1 VSAYDHIMVLLSFVY
16 ALAIAHLLS
25 RVGALL
31 LARKRVRFSGL
42 QALAMF
48 NAGSQPFLNWLVS
61 RNTHGVAVWSLADI
75 TLSFL
80 FAVTNFLVCAA
91 AAPEMP
97 AEGPV
102 DLEAFYWENRRLF
115 WGLLLL
121 MFVAA
126 LAANLALLKMSE
138 PNLFVQATLLTLP
151 FFLPSLLAITVR
163 ARWAQWA
170 AGLGLAALSIGWGI
184 IFTGVIR

>member
-1 VSAYDHIMVLLSFVY
+1 VSAYDHIIVLLSFVY

-25 RVGALL
+25 RIGALL

-48 NAGSQPFLNWLVS
+48 NAGTQPFLNWLVS
-61 RNTHGVAVWSLADI
+61 RGTHGVAVWSLADI
-75 TLSFL
+75 TLAFL

-91 AAPEMP
+91 VAPEVP

-115 WGLLLL
+115 WGLVFL
-121 MFVAA
+121 MFVGA
-126 LAANLALLKMSE
+126 LGANLALLKMPE
-138 PNLFVQATLLTLP
+138 PSLFVQATLFTLP
-151 FFLPSLLAITVR
+151 FFLPSVLAITIR
-163 ARWAQWA
+163 ARWAQWV
-170 AGLGLAALSIGWGI
+170 AGLGLAVLSIGWGV
-184 IFTGVIR
+184 IFTGVVR